1 MPLRLLTDL
10 LFPPRCPG
18 CDRFQRGFCPACRQQ
33 IEPASPPLLPGLD
46 LVEAAGLYHGPLR
59 QAIHGLKFQGHLAC
73 ARELAALLSCPPG
86 LLVPV
91 PSGPWRHHQRG
102 FNPSELLVRA
112 LDRPWKALLSCP
124 DGPQQKRLELAQRR
138 QLRTVQARSRVS
150 GPVVL
155 VDDVLTTGSTLISC
169 ALALR
174 EAGASPVRAVVV
186 AYQTRRNVHK
196 QVAFSQSGQG

>member
-1 MPLRLLTDL
+1 M
-10 LFPPRCPG
+10 
-18 CDRFQRGFCPACRQQ
+18 
-33 IEPASPPLLPGLD
+33 LPGLD
-46 LVEAAGLYHGPLR
+46 LVEAAGLYQGPLR
-59 QAIHGLKFQGHLAC
+59 QAIRSLKFKGHTAC
-73 ARELAALLSCPPG
+73 ARDLAALLPCPEG

-102 FNPSELLVRA
+102 FNPSELLARA
-112 LDRPWKALLSCP
+112 LDRPWKALLRCP
-124 DGPQQKRLELAQRR
+124 DGPQQKRLERSLRQ
-138 QLRTVQARSRVS
+138 QLRPFRARGRVS

-174 EAGASPVRAVVV
+174 EAGAESVRAVVL

-196 QVAFSQSGQG
+196 QVAFSPPGPS